1 MAGQTW
7 QASEARNNF
16 PELMKL
22 ALSGDPQFVR
32 HRNGDE
38 VVIISRK
45 DFDALR
51 PTIKDF
57 FLAGGPCEDDDEL
70 EEIIARNRAS
80 GIGLF
85 GRSNVEK

>member
-1 MAGQTW
+1 
-7 QASEARNNF
+7 
-16 PELMKL
+16 MKL